1 MSRVWRD
8 RLPAAL
14 AVALA
19 YYAGAH
25 IGALLKIPPSTP
37 SAIWPPNAILLAA
50 LLMHS
55 PRDWWWL
62 LLAALPSHL
71 AVELRFGW
79 PTSLVLALFITNCS
93 EALLGAVAVRALSDA
108 PDRFDSLPR
117 MSAFIA
123 GGAMLAPIL
132 SSFADAG
139 VVALL
144 RGDAFWAVWRARTFS
159 NILADLIL
167 VPAVVALVRDVPRW
181 MATARP
187 RVQIEA
193 ALLAIFTIAIAVGV
207 FEAPIGNS
215 LIPGSPRTPVAF
227 LLPCLLWAA
236 VRFGPNGVSLALV
249 STALVASWAG
259 THGRGPFYGLPAG
272 DAVLA
277 LQLFLSVMAVP
288 LLCLGALIQERW
300 RTEAELADRLA
311 FEQLLSRMSGAFVL
325 APGRGV
331 DDTAAIWLGKLA
343 VYLQVDCAWL
353 LVRST
358 DAPSMSM
365 ASSWVAPRVPVV
377 SSVDPMRDLGWLVAR
392 TLDAAPVAVEN
403 VDALASDERASMRRL
418 SVRAVLAM
426 PIGAG
431 GRVLGAL
438 VLASTDGPRPWP
450 ELLRARLRLVSE
462 VFAGALA
469 RQAADEA
476 LRAGEAMKSAILAS
490 LSTGVAVLDR
500 TGRIIAVNERW
511 TALAHDQ
518 HEIVTGDVSV
528 GANYLELCLM
538 ASMQGAPHAGAAR
551 AGIEAV
557 LGRSRSTFTLEYE
570 TDGPAGERWAVLSA
584 VPLSGADGGAVVTHT
599 DITERRRAE
608 LEAQR
613 SRQELAHFSRVSTM
627 GELTASLAHQLN
639 QPLAGILSNAQ
650 AARRLLDGSQPD
662 VEEIRS
668 ILDDIVEDD
677 RRAAD
682 VIQQLRELMRKGRTD
697 QVLLDLNTVL
707 QSVVRLVSSDA
718 IIRGVSVE
726 VDLTPEMA
734 IVRGNRV
741 ELQQVILNLLLNALE
756 AVGTGSD
763 DRRVLLCTQLTPTSV
778 EVLVEDTGVGI
789 VNGADHRIFEPFFS
803 TKPGGMGMGLSIAR
817 SIVEAHDGRIAAK
830 RRTPRGTIMT
840 FVLPLVGGRA
850 V

>member
-1 MSRVWRD
+1 MFVARLWRD
-8 RLPAAL
+8 RLTAAL
-14 AVALA
+14 AIAVA

-50 LLMHS
+50 LLIRP

-62 LLAALPSHL
+62 LLSALPSHL
-71 AVELRFGW
+71 AVELQFGW
-79 PTSLVLALFITNCS
+79 PTSLVLALFVTNCF
-93 EALLGAVAVRALSDA
+93 EALVGAIAVRALSDD
-108 PDRFDSLPR
+108 PTRFDSLAR
-117 MSAFIA
+117 MAAFIA
-123 GGAMLAPIL
+123 GGALLAPIV

-144 RGDAFWAVWRARTFS
+144 RGDQFWMVWRARTFS
-159 NILADLIL
+159 NILAAL
-167 VPAVVALVRDVPRW
+167 VVVPSVVACVREGPRW
-181 MATARP
+181 LTRARP
-187 RVQIEA
+187 RVHIEA
-193 ALLAIFTIAIAVGV
+193 VLMVIVTTVIAAGV
-207 FEAPIGNS
+207 FEAPVGSS

-227 LLPCLLWAA
+227 LLPCFLWAA
-236 VRFGPNGVSLALV
+236 VRFGPTGISVSLL

-259 THGRGPFYGLPAG
+259 THGRGPFYGFPPA

-277 LQLFLSVMAVP
+277 LQLYLSVMAIP

-343 VYLQVDCAWL
+343 VYLRVDCAWL
-353 LVRST
+353 LIRPT
-358 DAPSMSM
+358 DAPTMSL
-365 ASSWVAPRVPVV
+365 ASSWVAPGVPVV
-377 SSVDPMRDLGWLVAR
+377 STVDPLRDLGWVVSR
-392 TLDAAPVAVEN
+392 TLDAAPVVAEN
-403 VDALASDERASMRRL
+403 VETLSADERTSMRRL
-418 SVRAVLAM
+418 SVRALLAM

-438 VLASTDGPRPWP
+438 VLASSDGPRPWP
-450 ELLRARLRLVSE
+450 DVLRARLRLVSE

-469 RQAADEA
+469 RQAADAA

-500 TGRIIAVNERW
+500 TGRIVAVNERW

-518 HEIVTGDVSV
+518 HEIVTGEVSL

-570 TDGPAGERWAVLSA
+570 TDGPAGERWAVLSV
-584 VPLSGADGGAVVTHT
+584 VPLSSADGGAVVTHT

-613 SRQELAHFSRVSTM
+613 SR
-627 GELTASLAHQLN
+627 
-639 QPLAGILSNAQ
+639 
-650 AARRLLDGSQPD
+650 
-662 VEEIRS
+662 
-668 ILDDIVEDD
+668 
-677 RRAAD
+677 
-682 VIQQLRELMRKGRTD
+682 
-697 QVLLDLNTVL
+697 
-707 QSVVRLVSSDA
+707 
-718 IIRGVSVE
+718 
-726 VDLTPEMA
+726 
-734 IVRGNRV
+734 
-741 ELQQVILNLLLNALE
+741 
-756 AVGTGSD
+756 
-763 DRRVLLCTQLTPTSV
+763 
-778 EVLVEDTGVGI
+778 
-789 VNGADHRIFEPFFS
+789 
-803 TKPGGMGMGLSIAR
+803 
-817 SIVEAHDGRIAAK
+817 
-830 RRTPRGTIMT
+830 
-840 FVLPLVGGRA
+840 
-850 V
+850 